1 MRIDI
6 GNFYIT
12 DYCKDNALHC
22 RFKHQLA
29 NDNDFLKYG
38 FYHIEEQLEEPS
50 VKEELLP
57 NHSYLIENKNGEL
70 IGYLRLGNLNF
81 IGTIN
86 LEYGIHSDFRGDG
99 YSYPLLKNLSEYIV
113 GNMKDVK
120 EIRENISIYN
130 IKSIKTAEKV
140 GYVNNGRKDKD
151 YDYRYSKKSK

>member
-12 DYCKDNALHC
+12 DYCKDNIL
-22 RFKHQLA
+22 
-29 NDNDFLKYG
+29 
-38 FYHIEEQLEEPS
+38 
-50 VKEELLP
+50 
-57 NHSYLIENKNGEL
+57 
-70 IGYLRLGNLNF
+70 
-81 IGTIN
+81 
-86 LEYGIHSDFRGDG
+86 HSDFRGDG

-120 EIRENISIYN
+120 EIRGNISIYN

-140 GYVNNGRKDKD
+140 GYLNNGRKDKD